1 MSALPCGKDLRMDE
15 NPATS
20 VQPCEEASQRV
31 VLLDGRPNRAC
42 RRVLLA
48 VVGGNA
54 KAGEACLPAETWN
67 PSLWAPGTQGGSGGH
82 REMRSREQQDIQ
94 YGAFSAVGN
103 DKTALPARCAKI
115 LAIIVSWP

>member
-48 VVGGNA
+48 VVGGTRKPVRPVSLQRLGIRLSGPLERREA
-54 KAGEACLPAETWN
+54 AG
-67 PSLWAPGTQGGSGGH
+67 
-82 REMRSREQQDIQ
+82 
-94 YGAFSAVGN
+94 
-103 DKTALPARCAKI
+103 
-115 LAIIVSWP
+115 AIVR